1 MSTHKHFDQICVAV
15 TVLALLLT
23 MAFMNG
29 ESLGITK
36 VIDQDRENNSDS
48 AYFTTNDQW
57 SDWSTDGATVITLNG
72 DSAKVSG
79 SGAYANG
86 AHVVITQSGSYVV
99 SGTLTDG
106 NLTVDAKSS
115 SKVWILLN
123 GVDIICSDDA
133 ALRVDQADKV
143 FLTLAE
149 GTENSLTS
157 GETMSDTALAD
168 GTDGAIFAHD
178 DLTINGSG
186 SLTVTALY
194 KHGIAANDDLVIT
207 GGTITVT
214 APADAI
220 HANDSLRMKEA
231 TITVEAGDDGLATS
245 NEGAYLYVESGA
257 VNVKSEDDGLHVA
270 GDITIDGG
278 ALYIEAG
285 DDGIHS
291 DTAVTINAGTV
302 LIQECYEGIEAKT
315 IDVNGGDIT
324 VYPSDDGFNANGG
337 SSGMMGGPG
346 GGGGFGGGMGGGFG
360 GGMGNQPGST
370 DSTGDSTGGQ
380 MPQRPE
386 ESQSADNDGATLV
399 ATAAVTTG
407 TAESGRPEMPSDGAM
422 PQESGQAQTSEV
434 ESSDEEETY
443 IRITGGTITI
453 INANAQDAD
462 GLDSNGSIYIDGGY
476 ILISL
481 SGDGSNNA
489 IDYGSENG
497 GVAEIT
503 GGTIIACGGSAMAE
517 SFDESSTQGSIFYTM
532 STVAAGT
539 NLTVKDSTGNVLL
552 TWDVPASYSAV
563 TVSCPEMTV
572 GETYQVMVGDTVQE
586 VTLDSTAVTVGS
598 AAGGFGGM
606 GGGMRG
612 GWNSSGSQTTDGAQD
627 SAGGS
632 ATQGFGGGMRGGH
645 GGKGMRPGQQTAT
658 DGSTDTAIT
667 DGAMPSFPPDGEMPD
682 FSQMGQPP
690 EMSGETTGSDGETA
704 ASGQP
709 TPPDMSQM
717 SGGHGG
723 MGDRQAQTTKTE
735 ESAGEVTV
743 ETETAQEVSTETWIT
758 LALCGA
764 FLLAGLVFGF
774 AWKKHG

>member
-1 MSTHKHFDQICVAV
+1 MSTHKHFEKICVAV

-23 MAFMNG
+23 MVFMNG

-36 VIDQDRENNSDS
+36 VIDEDRENNSDS

-157 GETMSDTALAD
+157 GETMSETALAD

-186 SLTVTALY
+186 SLTVTAGY

-257 VNVKSEDDGLHVA
+257 VNVKSEDDGLHIA

-337 SSGMMGGPG
+337 SSNM
-346 GGGGFGGGMGGGFG
+346 MGGGFG
-360 GGMGNQPGST
+360 GGGMGGMRGNRDQSGAQTTEST
-370 DSTGDSTGGQ
+370 DGTVEIPDTVT
-380 MPQRPE
+380 PL
-386 ESQSADNDGATLV
+386 AD
-399 ATAAVTTG
+399 TAV
-407 TAESGRPEMPSDGAM
+407 
-422 PQESGQAQTSEV
+422 SE
-434 ESSDEEETY
+434 EEETY
-443 IRITGGTITI
+443 IRITGGNITI
-453 INANAQDAD
+453 INESARDAD

-489 IDYGSENG
+489 IDYGSESG
-497 GVAEIT
+497 GVAVIT
-503 GGTIIACGGSAMAE
+503 GGTVIACGGSSMAE
-517 SFDESSTQGSIFYTM
+517 SFDESSTQGSIFYTL

-539 NLTVKDSTGNVLL
+539 NLTVKDSAGKTLL
-552 TWDVPASYSAV
+552 TWDVPTSYSAI

-572 GETYQVMVGDTVQE
+572 GETYQVIVGDTVQE
-586 VTLDSTAVTVGS
+586 VTLDSTVATIGS
-598 AAGGFGGM
+598 STGGFGGM
-606 GGGMRG
+606 GGMRG
-612 GWNSSGSQTTDGAQD
+612 GWNNSGTDTTDGA
-627 SAGGS
+627 
-632 ATQGFGGGMRGGH
+632 T
-645 GGKGMRPGQQTAT
+645 
-658 DGSTDTAIT
+658 
-667 DGAMPSFPPDGEMPD
+667 PSFPSDGEMPDFGDFDPSQMGEPPAMPGEGEMPD

-690 EMSGETTGSDGETA
+690 EMSGEATGSDGETTDTQSSDRPA
-704 ASGQP
+704 
-709 TPPDMSQM
+709 PPDMSQM
-717 SGGHGG
+717 GSS
-723 MGDRQAQTTKTE
+723 MGNRQEQTAETE

-743 ETETAQEVSTETWIT
+743 ETDAPQEVSTETWISLGACA
-758 LALCGA
+758 LA
-764 FLLAGLVFGF
+764 LLAGLIVGF
-774 AWKKHG
+774 VWKKHG